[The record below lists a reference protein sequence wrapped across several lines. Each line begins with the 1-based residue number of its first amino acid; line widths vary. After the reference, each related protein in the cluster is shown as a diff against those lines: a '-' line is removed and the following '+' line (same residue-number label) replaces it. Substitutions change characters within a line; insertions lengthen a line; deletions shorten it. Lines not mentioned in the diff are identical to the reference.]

1 RAREVPDYARGAG
14 AGQAHPRL
22 PRDRRRRGQGPRAA
36 SHRLLRPGT
45 HRALPALLRGRK
57 APGREGDLRR
67 SGEVGGQ
74 AVSDRLHETR
84 FRQRARLA
92 GGLRSGANGAGG
104 RGGGMKDRHSRH
116 QGIVLSNREVVALGV
131 GSLVVLGVVFYLGV
145 SVGKGLAPAPEPEPR
160 RTLEVL
166 DQQAEAALGMDLTFP
181 ETLTKEDPRPA
192 EREAPAPRESTKK
205 ETPKPQQEKVAEA
218 REPERPK
225 EPEPRPTEPKAVEA
239 SARFTVQLASF
250 PNREEADAFVARVRE
265 AGLSPRI
272 VEAEIPGKGTYYRV
286 RVGAF

>member
-1 RAREVPDYARGAG
+1 
-14 AGQAHPRL
+14 
-22 PRDRRRRGQGPRAA
+22 
-36 SHRLLRPGT
+36 
-45 HRALPALLRGRK
+45 
-57 APGREGDLRR
+57 
-67 SGEVGGQ
+67 
-74 AVSDRLHETR
+74 
-84 FRQRARLA
+84 
-92 GGLRSGANGAGG
+92 
-104 RGGGMKDRHSRH
+104 MKDRHSRH

-192 EREAPAPRESTKK
+192 EREAPAPRESTKQ

-250 PNREEADAFVARVRE
+250 PNREEADAFLARVRE

-286 RVGAF
+286 RVGAFDSREEASRFLEDLRQEGRFDGIVMPVDG